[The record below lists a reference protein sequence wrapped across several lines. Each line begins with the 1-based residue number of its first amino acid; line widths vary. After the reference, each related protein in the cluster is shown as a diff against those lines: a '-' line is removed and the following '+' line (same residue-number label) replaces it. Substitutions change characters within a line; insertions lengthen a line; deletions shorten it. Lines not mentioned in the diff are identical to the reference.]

1 MMILGYLVPMLRLV
15 QVGATVA
22 ALGGFWVWLH
32 MRDTRVATAAVT
44 ADRVRVE
51 TEGKKI
57 SEKAHKA
64 RDAVPVGGNAERLRQ
79 PTTGTCRD
87 C

>member
-1 MMILGYLVPMLRLV
+1 MMILGYLVPLLRLV
-15 QVGATVA
+15 QVGVTVA
-22 ALGGFWVWLH
+22 ALGGFWVWVQV
-32 MRDTRVATAAVT
+32 RDNRVATAAVKAET
-44 ADRVRVE
+44 VRVE
-51 TEGKKI
+51 TEGRKI

-79 PTTGTCRD
+79 PTAGNCRD

>member
-15 QVGATVA
+15 QVGVTVA
-22 ALGGFWVWLH
+22 ALGSFWVWLAV
-32 MRDTRVATAAVT
+32 RDNRVATAAVKAET
-44 ADRVRVE
+44 VRVE
-51 TEGKKI
+51 TEGRKI

-64 RDAVPVGGNAERLRQ
+64 RDAVPIGGNADRLRQ
-79 PTTGTCRD
+79 PTAGNCRD